1 MPKPRKPRPLSYRQD
16 NIRNSVNRAA
26 VFQLA
31 MRLLNTGTAPDELSA
46 LRMAREQLAK
56 IHTPQGT

>member
-1 MPKPRKPRPLSYRQD
+1 MPEPRKRLPLSYRQD

-31 MRLLNTGTAPDELSA
+31 MRLLATGTAPNELAA
-46 LRMAREQLAK
+46 LRMAREQLEK
-56 IHTPQGT
+56 IHTPQGS